1 LIPEEQ
7 NMPKTE
13 DIIQKSG
20 VSRSTVFRFLRGDNV
35 RPEARTAILKA
46 MHELGYSTRELFL
59 KDVVFEISVAKDFE
73 KFKGFT
79 EVIQGITERAEVKNV
94 KIQLA
99 IRTGEQIRKDYERWS
114 EKNGTKGV
122 IIIGKDWDNET
133 LEAQWLRDKKIPH
146 IFVNRV
152 IEEPDISYVA
162 VDVRKAACDIVE
174 YLINKGCRKIATLG
188 YPGTLR
194 IDRDKLA
201 GYDDA
206 FEKKGLKADEKYKF
220 ILEEDDSSADAIEK
234 ILNMEDIPDAFFG
247 ICDSYA
253 MEFINRAREKGFRI
267 PEDISVVGMDDLD
280 IAQYFKPA
288 LTTVKTPF
296 RELGMLAV
304 DYLLQILTE
313 DLVSVKSIVKHTL
326 HIRESA

>member
-1 LIPEEQ
+1 
-7 NMPKTE
+7 MPKTE

-20 VSRSTVFRFLRGDNV
+20 VSRSTVFRFLRGNNV
-35 RPEARTAILKA
+35 RPEARKAIIRA
-46 MHELGYSTRELFL
+46 MHELGYSTKELFL

-79 EVIQGITERAEVKNV
+79 EVIQGITERAEMKNIR
-94 KIQLA
+94 IQLV
-99 IRTGEQIRKDYERWS
+99 IRTGEQIKKDYEKWN

-122 IIIGKDWDNET
+122 IIIGKDQENEL
-133 LEAQWLRDKKIPH
+133 LEARWLKEKNIPH
-146 IFVNRV
+146 VFVNRI
-152 IEEPDISYVA
+152 IEDSEISYVA
-162 VDVRKAACDIVE
+162 VDVRKAACDIVG
-174 YLINKGCRKIATLG
+174 YLIRKGHRKIATLG
-188 YPGTLR
+188 YPDTLR

-206 FEKKGLKADEKYKF
+206 FEKNGLKVEDKYKF
-220 ILEEDDSSADAIEK
+220 ILNEEDSSIDAIEA
-234 ILNMEDIPDAFFG
+234 ILRMKDRPTAFFG

-253 MEFINRAREKGFRI
+253 MEFINKAHEIGLKVPG
-267 PEDISVVGMDDLD
+267 DIAVAGMDDLD

-296 RELGMLAV
+296 KELGVLAV
-304 DYLLQILTE
+304 DNLLQLLTE
-313 DLVSVKSIVKHTL
+313 NVASIKTIVKHSL

>member
-1 LIPEEQ
+1 
-7 NMPKTE
+7 MPKTE

-35 RPEARTAILKA
+35 RPEARKAILKA

-188 YPGTLR
+188 NPGTLR

>member
-1 LIPEEQ
+1 
-7 NMPKTE
+7 MPKTE

-35 RPEARTAILKA
+35 RPEARKAILKA

>member
-1 LIPEEQ
+1 
-7 NMPKTE
+7 MPKTE

-35 RPEARTAILKA
+35 RPEARKAILKA

-188 YPGTLR
+188 NPGTLR

-206 FEKKGLKADEKYKF
+206 FEKK
-220 ILEEDDSSADAIEK
+220 
-234 ILNMEDIPDAFFG
+234 
-247 ICDSYA
+247 
-253 MEFINRAREKGFRI
+253 
-267 PEDISVVGMDDLD
+267 V
-280 IAQYFKPA
+280 
-288 LTTVKTPF
+288 
-296 RELGMLAV
+296 
-304 DYLLQILTE
+304 
-313 DLVSVKSIVKHTL
+313 
-326 HIRESA
+326 